1 MTFDEIERQLQ
12 QEEQAGLP
20 TNRDELAVHHETR
33 AHLAK
38 ALSELQRQLNGYKTR
53 LFHLPQL
60 AVLSQVDWAR
70 ATQGLPGLALC
81 VIDTTGIRQ
90 DSDIVR
96 ITLVDGQGNVLFD
109 RIVSPQRQ
117 RGEANTAYT
126 GITSAQI
133 SQAPPLASIWTE
145 LQAVVEQRHVLAYN
159 GKFLVERLHENA
171 QAYGLAPLRL
181 SGECL
186 MEHASRYYGVTVS
199 LKLTD
204 ICGRIGHVLP
214 QPALALERAIAQLAF
229 LHAMAKGIL
238 NVSVQPKTVENDD
251 LDDAHPF

>member
-12 QEEQAGLP
+12 RAEQSGLP
-20 TNRDELAVHHETR
+20 TNRDDLAVHHEMR

-38 ALSELQRQLNGYKTR
+38 AQNELQRQLNGYRTR

-60 AVLSQVDWAR
+60 AVLSQVDWAI
-70 ATQGLPGLALC
+70 AMQGLPGLAIC
-81 VIDTTGIRQ
+81 VIDTTGIHQ
-90 DSDIVR
+90 ESDIVR

-133 SQAPPLASIWTE
+133 KQVPTLASIWAE

-159 GKFLVERLHENA
+159 WQFLVERLNENA
-171 QAYGLAPLRL
+171 QAYGLARLRL

-186 MEHASRYYGVTVS
+186 MEHASRYYRVDVS

-204 ICGRIGHVLP
+204 ICSRIGHALA
-214 QPALALERAIAQLAF
+214 QPALAPERALAQLAF
-229 LHAMAKGIL
+229 LQAMAKGIL
-238 NVSVQPKTVENDD
+238 TVSVQPKAGDDD
-251 LDDAHPF
+251 LEDEHPF